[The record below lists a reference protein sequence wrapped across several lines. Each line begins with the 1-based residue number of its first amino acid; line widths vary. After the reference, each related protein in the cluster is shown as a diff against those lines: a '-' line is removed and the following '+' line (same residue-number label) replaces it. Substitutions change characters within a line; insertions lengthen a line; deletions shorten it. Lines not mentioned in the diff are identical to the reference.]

1 MLPSHKLMKSLGERF
16 LSPAFHSGAAL
27 PHQASITRKLLLSL
41 LSLTRDSCV
50 LALLMTLTF
59 LLCQAA
65 SAQALQITL
74 AWDPPAT
81 GTPDGYL
88 VFYHLD
94 GQSYDYS
101 HPDWQGADN
110 TCTIPNLQ
118 DATTYF
124 VVRAYNA
131 AGESPDSNEAVYQPA
146 ATSSPAISRSPASL
160 STSCTQGSNASQ
172 QSFQVANSG
181 SGTLGYS
188 ISTGGTNWLSC
199 SPPSGASTGESD
211 TVAVNYNTSGISAGT
226 YFATITIAA
235 AGASNSPQ
243 TIPVSLTVNAP
254 SSPPATPVPSSAPAI
269 SLNQGSLS
277 ASSNQG
283 SNASQQSFKVANS
296 GSGTL
301 TYSITDNASWLS
313 CSPRSGTSTGEADTV
328 KVSYTTS
335 GLAAGTYSA
344 TITVTASGASNSPLT
359 IPVSLTVN
367 HTSGSSGY
375 HGWRHWH

>member
-1 MLPSHKLMKSLGERF
+1 MLPSYKLMKRIRGSVP
-16 LSPAFHSGAAL
+16 SPAFHSGVA
-27 PHQASITRKLLLSL
+27 PSHPESITRKLLLSW

-50 LALLMTLTF
+50 LALLTALIF

-65 SAQALQITL
+65 SAQAVQISL

-94 GQSYDYS
+94 GQSYNYS
-101 HPDWQGADN
+101 HPDWQGSDT

-118 DATTYF
+118 DSTTYF

-131 AGESPDSNEAVYQPA
+131 AGESPDSNEAVYQAA

-160 STSCTQGSNASQ
+160 STSCDQGSNASR

-199 SPPSGASTGESD
+199 SPTSGTSTGESG
-211 TVAVNYNTSGISAGT
+211 TIAVNYNTSGISAGT

-243 TIPVSLTVNAP
+243 TIPVSLTVNVP
-254 SSPPATPVPSSAPAI
+254 SSPSPTPVPSSAPAI
-269 SLNQGSLS
+269 SLNQTSLS
-277 ASSNQG
+277 ASCNQG

-296 GSGTL
+296 GSGNL
-301 TYSITDNASWLS
+301 TYSIADDASWLS
-313 CSPRSGTSTGEADTV
+313 CSPRSGTSTGEADTI
-328 KVSYTTS
+328 KVSYSTS
-335 GLAAGTYSA
+335 GLAAGTYSG
-344 TITVTASGASNSPLT
+344 TITITASGASNSPQT
-359 IPVSLTVN
+359 IPVTITVSQ
-367 HTSGSSGY
+367 HSSFG
-375 HGWRHWH
+375 HGRRHWH